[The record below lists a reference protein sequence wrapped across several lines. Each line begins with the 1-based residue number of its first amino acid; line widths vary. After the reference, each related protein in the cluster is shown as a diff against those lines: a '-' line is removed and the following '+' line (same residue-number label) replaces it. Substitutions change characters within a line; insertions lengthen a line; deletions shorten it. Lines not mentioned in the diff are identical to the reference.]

1 MPIKNSG
8 IIHTVAGQQ
17 PQKSPSLLHTA
28 GTPQSH
34 LSLGL
39 NSNMTVTSKTKL
51 FIIHNLCVSGGE
63 RTKRPRAVLAVRGEP
78 GVWWSETKR
87 NVLVSPEPAHL

>member
-1 MPIKNSG
+1 MINLNFLLVLPIKDSG
-8 IIHTVAGQQ
+8 IMDIVAGQQ

-51 FIIHNLCVSGGE
+51 LLIHTLCLRWQANETTESSSFG
-63 RTKRPRAVLAVRGEP
+63 P
-78 GVWWSETKR
+78 G
-87 NVLVSPEPAHL
+87 

>member
-1 MPIKNSG
+1 MDCRIGPFPVPIKDSE

-39 NSNMTVTSKTKL
+39 NSNMTVTSKAKL
-51 FIIHNLCVSGGE
+51 LTIHNLCL
-63 RTKRPRAVLAVRGEP
+63 RWRANETTESSSCGP
-78 GVWWSETKR
+78 G
-87 NVLVSPEPAHL
+87 